1 MHTDVDA
8 ALVNE
13 QGQTF
18 AVVVIKP
25 SVQNGGNPA
34 LQEAAQSFSPVFPG
48 VPIVLMW
55 QDSQG
60 IPTYWGRHDIVD
72 FLKVLN
78 PAQIPWRR
86 WSVDV

>member
-1 MHTDVDA
+1 MHTDIDA
-8 ALVNE
+8 ALVKE
-13 QGQTF
+13 QGQAF
-18 AVVVIKP
+18 AVVVIKS
-25 SVQNGGNPA
+25 SVKNGGERA
-34 LQEAAQSFSPVFPG
+34 LQEAAQSFCPAFPG

-55 QDSQG
+55 QDNQG